1 MWILSSKISSPSLAT
16 TWIIV
21 SFYLIYSL
29 FTSLISPV
37 AQKLCAEA
45 VLHDLPGQNPFR
57 DLMSTIGSS
66 PLLVKS
72 MLAAAARHI
81 TNYTNYT
88 TTFSPSW
95 SAITSASVQDLQ
107 MSNSSKYHAYY
118 YKQIALAQ
126 LRKDLESNTGSG
138 IENDIIVASISL
150 FIWIDLLE
158 AGKNTWR
165 IHLEGMKRL
174 VGLKES
180 PSLPTTPS
188 TSSAMSPRSQGYSTT
203 SSTTSHPYFFDT
215 CIT

>member
-1 MWILSSKISSPSLAT
+1 
-16 TWIIV
+16 
-21 SFYLIYSL
+21 
-29 FTSLISPV
+29 
-37 AQKLCAEA
+37 
-45 VLHDLPGQNPFR
+45 
-57 DLMSTIGSS
+57 MSTIGTS
-66 PLLVKS
+66 PLLLKS

-81 TNYTNYT
+81 TNYTNYSI
-88 TTFSPSW
+88 SPSW
-95 SAITSASVQDLQ
+95 SSITTETSNQELQQ
-107 MSNSSKYHAYY
+107 MSPTSKYHAYY

-180 PSLPTTPS
+180 SLLLPS
-188 TSSAMSPRSQGYSTT
+188 TTSTSTTVSPQSRGYSSSTSTDVSPRSEGYSAAT
-203 SSTTSHPYFFDT
+203 SITAHPFFFDT